1 MKLEERLVSHLSHHF
16 DKWLLAG
23 GIFYLCGVSLWLG
36 QQNRL
41 TFSSLWGQAS
51 PSITLKSS
59 PSAADRQFISYLQQ
73 SLKVIEQSPLPH
85 SQSSP
90 VVSPSV
96 SNPATLSTLT
106 IQSARPAP
114 LPLIAP
120 VPRVVEKYYYPVYP
134 SVTTP
139 EPRVT
144 VLQQKVSSAISP
156 PYSPPS
162 VVATQPQSPRSPLPT
177 MPPSLAIAPNISP
190 LVTGKATY
198 SLVGVL
204 ESGDRSSAL
213 FNWNGLTQRVQIGEP
228 LGASGWVLK
237 SVNSQKA
244 ILSRQGKTRY
254 LEVGQRF

>member
-96 SNPATLSTLT
+96 SNPATLPTLT

-114 LPLIAP
+114 LPPIAP

-144 VLQQKVSSAISP
+144 VLQQRVSSAIAP
-156 PYSPPS
+156 PYAPPQ
-162 VVATQPQSPRSPLPT
+162 VATKPQPPRPPLPK

>member
-1 MKLEERLVSHLSHHF
+1 VKLEERLVSHLSHHF

-96 SNPATLSTLT
+96 SNPATLPTLT

-114 LPLIAP
+114 LPPIVP

-144 VLQQKVSSAISP
+144 VLQQRVSSAISP
-156 PYSPPS
+156 PYSPL
-162 VVATQPQSPRSPLPT
+162 SPLPT

>member
-1 MKLEERLVSHLSHHF
+1 M
-16 DKWLLAG
+16 
-23 GIFYLCGVSLWLG
+23 
-36 QQNRL
+36 
-41 TFSSLWGQAS
+41 
-51 PSITLKSS
+51 
-59 PSAADRQFISYLQQ
+59 
-73 SLKVIEQSPLPH
+73 
-85 SQSSP
+85 
-90 VVSPSV
+90 
-96 SNPATLSTLT
+96 
-106 IQSARPAP
+106 
-114 LPLIAP
+114 
-120 VPRVVEKYYYPVYP
+120 
-134 SVTTP
+134 
-139 EPRVT
+139 
-144 VLQQKVSSAISP
+144 LQQKVSSAISP

-162 VVATQPQSPRSPLPT
+162 VVATQPQSPLSPLPT

>member
-96 SNPATLSTLT
+96 SNPATLPTLT

-114 LPLIAP
+114 LPPIAP

-144 VLQQKVSSAISP
+144 VLQQRVSSAIAP
-156 PYSPPS
+156 PYAPPQ
-162 VVATQPQSPRSPLPT
+162 VATKPQPPRPPLSK

-190 LVTGKATY
+190 LMTGKATY

>member
-96 SNPATLSTLT
+96 SNPATLPTLT

-114 LPLIAP
+114 LPPIAP

-144 VLQQKVSSAISP
+144 VLQQRVSSAIAP
-156 PYSPPS
+156 PYAPPQ
-162 VVATQPQSPRSPLPT
+162 VATKPQPPRPPLSK

-190 LVTGKATY
+190 LMTGKATY

-213 FNWNGLTQRVQIGEP
+213 FNWNGLTQRIQIGEP

>member
-51 PSITLKSS
+51 SSIALKPS
-59 PSAADRQFISYLQQ
+59 PSEADRQFIRYLQQ
-73 SLKVIEQSPLPH
+73 SLKVIEKSPLPH

-96 SNPATLSTLT
+96 SNPATLPTLT

-114 LPLIAP
+114 LPPIAP

-144 VLQQKVSSAISP
+144 VLQQRVSSAIAP
-156 PYSPPS
+156 PYAPPQ
-162 VVATQPQSPRSPLPT
+162 VATKPQPPRPPLSK

-190 LVTGKATY
+190 LMTGKATY

>member
-96 SNPATLSTLT
+96 SNPATLC
-106 IQSARPAP
+106 
-114 LPLIAP
+114 
-120 VPRVVEKYYYPVYP
+120 
-134 SVTTP
+134 
-139 EPRVT
+139 
-144 VLQQKVSSAISP
+144 P
-156 PYSPPS
+156 P
-162 VVATQPQSPRSPLPT
+162 
-177 MPPSLAIAPNISP
+177 
-190 LVTGKATY
+190 
-198 SLVGVL
+198 
-204 ESGDRSSAL
+204 
-213 FNWNGLTQRVQIGEP
+213 
-228 LGASGWVLK
+228 
-237 SVNSQKA
+237 
-244 ILSRQGKTRY
+244 
-254 LEVGQRF
+254 